1 MTDEEKLLR
10 KIQDLQSELDKKEI
24 QFNRQLDKIEGQEL
38 EIMKYEQM
46 FDENAPKST
55 IKKAKEEKL
64 NIEISAKEREI
75 RELKDRMGFLRK
87 EKIDLQK
94 KYELE
99 VKKNADTSVIS
110 VEEIRA
116 KDKAPLNVLLQEL
129 QDKINKQESI
139 IRRLKSGDIALKS
152 NDNRNEEYK
161 EVLEEKDKKI
171 EMLTDQIATLDDQ
184 IVELNGN
191 LNKPTP
197 DAEKAYTP
205 PSSNISKILLEDLQN
220 NLTKV
225 KRRNNELKKKLEKY
239 ETQVKSKKGPEED
252 NQVIELQNIISQ
264 LTNELEYKNKVIEEN
279 TTSSIHH
286 KSESDKDSLHTVV
299 EELKN
304 KLSKAKFQIATLQ
317 KQYVEHQAQKS
328 SSENLSPV
336 ETEGKLK
343 IQREMAS
350 FLQKQLAEANN
361 ALKTKEEGIT
371 TIKTEAIRIK
381 KKYEQ
386 LENLLKIKDR
396 ETNDLNADLVALK
409 MQIHTQKPTSK
420 SIHPDVRLRLK
431 ELQSLVDDLSK
442 QTIQQRLE
450 ISQLRK
456 NK

>member
-1 MTDEEKLLR
+1 MVMTEEEKLLR

-24 QFNRQLDKIEGQEL
+24 QINRHLDKLDGQEI

-46 FDENAPKST
+46 FDENAPKSK

-64 NIEISAKEREI
+64 NIEINARDREI

-99 VKKNADTSVIS
+99 VKKNTETSVIS
-110 VEEIRA
+110 VEELRA

-129 QDKINKQESI
+129 QDKINKQQSM
-139 IRRLKSGDIALKS
+139 IRRLKRGEIGVKSKDIGS
-152 NDNRNEEYK
+152 DEYNEMSK
-161 EVLEEKDKKI
+161 EKDKKI
-171 EMLTDQIATLDDQ
+171 EILTDQIAELNNNLSKTVPKVELDD
-184 IVELNGN
+184 
-191 LNKPTP
+191 K
-197 DAEKAYTP
+197 P
-205 PSSNISKILLEDLQN
+205 PSSNISKILLEELQN

-239 ETQVKSKKGPEED
+239 EKKITSKEGSEE
-252 NQVIELQNIISQ
+252 NSHVLELQNIISQ
-264 LTNELEYKNKVIEEN
+264 LTSELEHKNKIIEEN
-279 TTSSIHH
+279 TISSIHRE
-286 KSESDKDSLHTVV
+286 SESDADSLHSVV
-299 EELKN
+299 EELKS
-304 KLSKAKFQIATLQ
+304 KLSKAKSQIASFQLAQ
-317 KQYVEHQAQKS
+317 EHSFKS
-328 SSENLSPV
+328 LSPS

-361 ALKTKEEGIT
+361 SLKTKEEEIT
-371 TIKTEAIRIK
+371 TIKTEAIGIK
-381 KKYEQ
+381 RKYEQ
-386 LENLLKIKDR
+386 LNNLLKSKDQ
-396 ETNDLNADLVALK
+396 ETNELYADIEALK
-409 MQIHTQKPTSK
+409 MQIQTQNAPSQ
-420 SIHPDVRLRLK
+420 SIHPDVKLRLK

-456 NK
+456 SKQ